1 MYETCQQFFGCPSA
15 FKSRRSFNCQNP
27 EFHPS
32 FLSSH
37 THLYTTFPSTMETE
51 KQKMIAGKP
60 YDASDPELRA
70 DMKAVRDKITTFN
83 HSAHGDAATRKRMID
98 DIFGTCGAHCFI
110 EPPLSVDYGYNI
122 HLGKNVYANFNCV
135 FLDCAPITVGDNTM
149 FGPNVQVYTASHP
162 LDAVERCSGIE
173 FAKPIK
179 IGDMCWI
186 GGAAIICP
194 GVTIGDR

>member
-1 MYETCQQFFGCPSA
+1 
-15 FKSRRSFNCQNP
+15 
-27 EFHPS
+27 
-32 FLSSH
+32 
-37 THLYTTFPSTMETE
+37 METE

-98 DIFGTCGAHCFI
+98 DIFGTCGPGCFI

-122 HLGKNVYANFNCV
+122 HLGTNVYANFNCV

-179 IGDMCWI
+179 IGEMCWI

-194 GVTIGDR
+194 GVTIGDRSVVAAGAVVTKNVPSDVVVGGNPAKIIKHLKAPAESAAQQQQ